1 MNRYH
6 AINTVDDMITKEFL
20 NHFRFCRNDRK
31 NTMKIKVMFTTTLM
45 FSLNS
50 DTLNNPSILL
60 NPSIGMRSSKKRTW
74 SGSNQNSN
82 FQRSIIR
89 NEINAV
95 ITAYIAISLID
106 FTNALFNLHLQRLN
120 L

>member
-6 AINTVDDMITKEFL
+6 AMNTVDDMITKEFL
-20 NHFRFCRNDRK
+20 NHFRFCRNDRE

-50 DTLNNPSILL
+50 DTLYNPSILL
-60 NPSIGMRSSKKRTW
+60 NPSIGMRSSKKRIW
-74 SGSNQNSN
+74 SESNQNSN
-82 FQRSIIR
+82 FQRCIIK

-95 ITAYIAISLID
+95 ITAYMPLA
-106 FTNALFNLHLQRLN
+106 
-120 L
+120 

>member
-6 AINTVDDMITKEFL
+6 AINTVDDMITKKFL

-31 NTMKIKVMFTTTLM
+31 NTMKITVMFTTTLM

-50 DTLNNPSILL
+50 DTLYNPSILL
-60 NPSIGMRSSKKRTW
+60 NPSIGMRSSKKRIW
-74 SGSNQNSN
+74 SESNQNSN
-82 FQRSIIR
+82 FQRCIIK

-95 ITAYIAISLID
+95 ITAYMPLA
-106 FTNALFNLHLQRLN
+106 
-120 L
+120 